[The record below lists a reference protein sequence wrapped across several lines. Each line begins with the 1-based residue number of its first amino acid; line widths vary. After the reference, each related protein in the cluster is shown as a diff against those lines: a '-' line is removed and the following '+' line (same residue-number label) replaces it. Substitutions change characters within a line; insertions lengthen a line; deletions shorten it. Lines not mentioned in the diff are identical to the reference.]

1 MEGVEKRVNY
11 SNPRKHRRDTSQK
24 KATEMEPWE
33 INWEALKV
41 ELTKEKQWT
50 SKAWWKS
57 IQNNLLISFSTGF
70 FFSAFDLIT
79 DGTSG
84 FTYIFGADYIKNVN
98 DKNDSSVADSE
109 GCKILGH
116 FQAIDRDSK
125 DYCQYQCFERD
136 PIWGSLTL
144 IFMFVPGLGVGDKS
158 KFFDNDNFSI
168 IFLKFLIR

>member
-1 MEGVEKRVNY
+1 MEVVEKRVNY

-33 INWEALKV
+33 IDWKALKV

-116 FQAIDRDSK
+116 FEDVS
-125 DYCQYQCFERD
+125 F
-136 PIWGSLTL
+136 
-144 IFMFVPGLGVGDKS
+144 
-158 KFFDNDNFSI
+158 
-168 IFLKFLIR
+168 

>member
-1 MEGVEKRVNY
+1 MEVVEKRFNY

-33 INWEALKV
+33 IDWKALKV

-98 DKNDSSVADSE
+98 DENDSSIADSDT
-109 GCKILGH
+109 CKRLGYFTATH
-116 FQAIDRDSK
+116 RDSR
-125 DYCQYQCFERD
+125 DYYQYKCFERD

-144 IFMFVPGLGVGDKS
+144 AFMFVSGLWADK
-158 KFFDNDNFSI
+158 
-168 IFLKFLIR
+168 LWVE